1 MVVPENA
8 TEIQQLGH
16 SAATELGGGPGPE
29 FEADQNQSEK
39 ELEEVRKLQDLV
51 RRLEIQNQQL
61 RNRGVKS
68 MGANSNLTTTG
79 NINDRTMGG
88 LTLTEGVANKTVLLQ
103 PDGNINLSNTVT
115 NLDMHL
121 HDSNSSIDKLTN
133 LEHVNDLEVDQ
144 CDNVNSYLN
153 LPRSNDEV
161 SCDKVSSTAEL
172 THSDC
177 EGDPGAE
184 EKLDQSA
191 LDEVEVL
198 NLEDG
203 DGEDEEDSWLYVS
216 PKKLLAG
223 QRPES
228 PLKWC
233 RQVLDHPSPETEVAC
248 RTLMGRL
255 DQTTRWKNI
264 YSSPSQCAS
273 SSTSEVG
280 CASNALNSP
289 GYLKSTNKTLLTC
302 GSSGYM
308 SMHSALSSQSSV
320 DSEQSTSD
328 DSISMGYKLQDL
340 TDVQIMAR
348 LQEESL
354 RQDYASSSA
363 SVSRRSSSA
372 SLHSLRRGTYSDQE
386 FDTYSLE
393 DEEEDCS
400 LSYRSNYRYSPSPLS
415 SPRCQS
421 PSAMAEYSRATAPH
435 ARPPRRSLQ
444 GPAPELVRF
453 AKNEDEMRRSMPNLA
468 RTSLRSLEAVRNS
481 RSVESNLQV
490 PGSRISRLQHT
501 STGLP
506 SSKLRGPS
514 TSSQSP
520 LSVRAPVKPVGHAG
534 SIGASRQPLKA
545 AAVLGGPSGGICRIQ
560 SPTCSISGSTG
571 GVSSTSRSIGVGG
584 KHTQGRTHTSL
595 GGPTGSPRGRLP
607 QPSRRSL
614 GLTKTCSPVRDE
626 SWKDGCY

>member
-8 TEIQQLGH
+8 TEIQPLGH
-16 SAATELGGGPGPE
+16 SAATELGGGPGPG
-29 FEADQNQSEK
+29 FEADQNQSVP

-61 RNRGVKS
+61 RNRGGKS
-68 MGANSNLTTTG
+68 MGANSNLTAAG
-79 NINDRTMGG
+79 NINDRTMGDV
-88 LTLTEGVANKTVLLQ
+88 TLTEGVANKTVPLR
-103 PDGNINLSNTVT
+103 PDGNINLSNIVT
-115 NLDMHL
+115 NLDVHL
-121 HDSNSSIDKLTN
+121 HDSNSSVDKLTN
-133 LEHVNDLEVDQ
+133 LEHVNGLEVDQ
-144 CDNVNSYLN
+144 CDNVNNYLN
-153 LPRSNDEV
+153 LPRSNSEV
-161 SCDKVSSTAEL
+161 SYDKDSSTTDL
-172 THSDC
+172 TNC

-203 DGEDEEDSWLYVS
+203 DEDEEDSWLYVS
-216 PKKLLAG
+216 PKKKLLAE

-233 RQVLDHPSPETEVAC
+233 RQVLDHPSQETEAAC

-255 DQTTRWKNI
+255 DQR
-264 YSSPSQCAS
+264 
-273 SSTSEVG
+273 
-280 CASNALNSP
+280 
-289 GYLKSTNKTLLTC
+289 
-302 GSSGYM
+302 

-393 DEEEDCS
+393 DEEEDYS

-444 GPAPELVRF
+444 GPVPELVKF
-453 AKNEDEMRRSMPNLA
+453 AKNEDDMRRSMPNLA

-481 RSVESNLQV
+481 RSVESNLQG

-520 LSVRAPVKPVGHAG
+520 LSVRAPVKAVGYAG
-534 SIGASRQPLKA
+534 SVGASRQPLKA
-545 AAVLGGPSGGICRIQ
+545 AAGLGGPSGVSCRVQ
-560 SPTCSISGSTG
+560 SPTCSSSGSTG
-571 GVSSTSRSIGVGG
+571 GVSSTSRSTGVGA
-584 KHTQGRTHTSL
+584 KQTPGRTHTSL

>member
-302 GSSGYM
+302 GSSG
-308 SMHSALSSQSSV
+308 
-320 DSEQSTSD
+320 
-328 DSISMGYKLQDL
+328 
-340 TDVQIMAR
+340 
-348 LQEESL
+348 L

-607 QPSRRSL
+607 QPSRR
-614 GLTKTCSPVRDE
+614 
-626 SWKDGCY
+626 

>member
-8 TEIQQLGH
+8 TEIQPLGH
-16 SAATELGGGPGPE
+16 SAATELGGGPGPG
-29 FEADQNQSEK
+29 FEADQNQSVP

-61 RNRGVKS
+61 RNRGGKS
-68 MGANSNLTTTG
+68 MGANSNLTAAG
-79 NINDRTMGG
+79 NINDRTMGDV
-88 LTLTEGVANKTVLLQ
+88 TLTEGVANKTVPLR
-103 PDGNINLSNTVT
+103 PDGNINLSNIVT
-115 NLDMHL
+115 NLDVHL
-121 HDSNSSIDKLTN
+121 HDSNSSVDKLTN
-133 LEHVNDLEVDQ
+133 LEHVNGLEVDQ
-144 CDNVNSYLN
+144 CDNVNNYLN
-153 LPRSNDEV
+153 LPRSNSEV
-161 SCDKVSSTAEL
+161 SYDKDSSTTDL
-172 THSDC
+172 TNC

-203 DGEDEEDSWLYVS
+203 DEDEEDSWLYVS
-216 PKKLLAG
+216 PMKKLLAE

-233 RQVLDHPSPETEVAC
+233 RQVLDHPSQETEAAC

-255 DQTTRWKNI
+255 DQ
-264 YSSPSQCAS
+264 S
-273 SSTSEVG
+273 
-280 CASNALNSP
+280 
-289 GYLKSTNKTLLTC
+289 
-302 GSSGYM
+302 YM

-393 DEEEDCS
+393 DEEEDYS

-444 GPAPELVRF
+444 GPVPELVKS
-453 AKNEDEMRRSMPNLA
+453 AKNEDDMRRSMPNLA

-481 RSVESNLQV
+481 RSVESNLQG

-520 LSVRAPVKPVGHAG
+520 LSVRAPVKAVGYAG
-534 SIGASRQPLKA
+534 SMGASRQPLKA
-545 AAVLGGPSGGICRIQ
+545 AAGLGGPSGVSCRVQ
-560 SPTCSISGSTG
+560 SPTCSSSGSTG
-571 GVSSTSRSIGVGG
+571 GVSSTSRNTGVGG
-584 KHTQGRTHTSL
+584 KQTPGRTHTSL

>member
-8 TEIQQLGH
+8 TEIQPLGH
-16 SAATELGGGPGPE
+16 SAVTELGGGPGPA
-29 FEADQNQSEK
+29 FEADQNQSGP

-61 RNRGVKS
+61 RNRGGKS
-68 MGANSNLTTTG
+68 IGANSNLTVAS
-79 NINDRTMGG
+79 NIDDRTMGDF
-88 LTLTEGVANKTVLLQ
+88 TLTEGVANKTVPLR
-103 PDGNINLSNTVT
+103 PDGNINLSSTIT

-121 HDSNSSIDKLTN
+121 HDSNSSVDKLTN
-133 LEHVNDLEVDQ
+133 LEHVSGLEMDQ
-144 CDNVNSYLN
+144 CYNVNSYLN
-153 LPRSNDEV
+153 LPRSNGEV
-161 SCDKVSSTAEL
+161 SCDKDSSTTEL
-172 THSDC
+172 TNSDF
-177 EGDPGAE
+177 EGDLDAE

-198 NLEDG
+198 NLED
-203 DGEDEEDSWLYVS
+203 DEEEEDEEDSWLYVS
-216 PKKLLAG
+216 PKKKLLA
-223 QRPES
+223 ES

-233 RQVLDHPSPETEVAC
+233 RQVLDHHSPETEAAC

-255 DQTTRWKNI
+255 DQTNRWKNI

-308 SMHSALSSQSSV
+308 SMHPALSSQSSV

-372 SLHSLRRGTYSDQE
+372 SLHSLRRGAYSDQE

-400 LSYRSNYRYSPSPLS
+400 LSYRSSYRYSPSPLS

-435 ARPPRRSLQ
+435 ARPPRKSLQ
-444 GPAPELVRF
+444 GPAPGLVRF
-453 AKNEDEMRRSMPNLA
+453 AKHEDDMRRSMPNLA

-481 RSVESNLQV
+481 RSVESNLQG

-501 STGLP
+501 TTGLP
-506 SSKLRGPS
+506 STKLRGLS
-514 TSSQSP
+514 TSSHLP
-520 LSVRAPVKPVGHAG
+520 LSVRAPVKAVGHAG
-534 SIGASRQPLKA
+534 SMGASRQPLKA
-545 AAVLGGPSGGICRIQ
+545 AAVLGGPSGGICRVQ
-560 SPTCSISGSTG
+560 SPTCFSSGSTG
-571 GVSSTSRSIGVGG
+571 GVLSTSSTGVGG
-584 KHTQGRTHTSL
+584 KHTPGRTRTSL